1 MSFEISCKIV
11 DCEGYPS
18 IESEGIDKL
27 IKKHRIAARMI
38 AERIRNENKAWSEYR
53 GVYSDLVDLKDAF
66 KYMVDLNEKN
76 HEYLKKLQKEIEELQ
91 EENELINLEN
101 AHLEGK
107 IAAYEKILKIEN

>member
-1 MSFEISCKIV
+1 MKKTGRDNGENQFLQYKN
-11 DCEGYPS
+11 
-18 IESEGIDKL
+18 
-27 IKKHRIAARMI
+27 KKHRIAARMI

-76 HEYLKKLQKEIEELQ
+76 HEYLQKEIEELQ

-101 AHLEGK
+101 AHLK
-107 IAAYEKILKIEN
+107 ARSPYEKIKIEKFF